1 MPEPFVLFPEE
12 SDIFYAKETG
22 GEAMENQKKR
32 HCLITAEIEI
42 DEKTFKDDQAMA
54 DFLDQHGITG
64 LIACTPYEASTYQEF
79 ATYEETLQAHKEHL
93 QKVGEHFADMELS
106 SRNLELAHIANGYDL
121 SQLLKGTN
129 WTEEEIQQ
137 WFPSITE
144 KSNTNF

>member
-1 MPEPFVLFPEE
+1 MFPKE
-12 SDIFYAKETG
+12 SDIFYAKEIGEESNG
-22 GEAMENQKKR
+22 GKKR

-42 DEKTFKDDQAMA
+42 DEKTLKDDQAMA
-54 DFLDQHGITG
+54 DFLDQHGIAG

-106 SRNLELAHIANGYDL
+106 SRNLELALIANGYNL
-121 SQLLKGTN
+121 SQLLKGTS
-129 WTEEEIQQ
+129 WTAEEIRQ

-144 KSNTNF
+144 KTRWIQNDT